1 MHQAR
6 YATIV
11 IAAAAASSPA
21 LATAV
26 PSLRTDLGFTQH
38 WSGNGLLVGGAA
50 TQRVWGVHADGGT
63 VYATG
68 DAGLNYSTNGGA
80 TWSYYE
86 NDSFRYQAGK
96 VFASGSSIYTAT
108 FLGVRYSQDGGASWN
123 TANYSNGLYTG
134 GGVWDVWS
142 SGSTVYAAMEYGIA
156 ISNDGG
162 ASWTSRFIE
171 RLGGG
176 GVTGVR
182 DVRAHGGKIYASS
195 SLGLCTSSDGGITW
209 QIRSLGQYSGVNGIF
224 ASDDALYVGSGNGLS
239 VSTDGGSTWSTVW
252 TPPSGTFGSEVH
264 SVVRVGDTIYG
275 SYGSQGRGGTFI
287 SVNGGTTFTRYSESA
302 YTVFA
307 DESNAYFAGGQMLLI
322 GSAVPAPGALALLG
336 VAGLA
341 GSRRRR
347 A

>member
-1 MHQAR
+1 
-6 YATIV
+6 
-11 IAAAAASSPA
+11 
-21 LATAV
+21 
-26 PSLRTDLGFTQH
+26 
-38 WSGNGLLVGGAA
+38 VGP
-50 TQRVWGVHADGGT
+50 RVWGVHADGGT

-86 NDSFRYQAGK
+86 NDSFRYQATK

-108 FLGVRYSQDGGASWN
+108 DFGVHHSQDGGATWN
-123 TANYSNGLYTG
+123 TANGSNGLYTG
-134 GGVWDVWS
+134 GGVWDVCS

-162 ASWTSRFIE
+162 ASWTNRFIE

-176 GVTGVR
+176 SVAGVR
-182 DVRAHGGKIYASS
+182 NVRVHGGKIYASS
-195 SLGLCTSSDGGITW
+195 GSGLCTSSDGGITW
-209 QIRSLGQYSGVNGIF
+209 QIQPLGLYTRANGIF
-224 ASDDALYVGSGNGLS
+224 VSDDALYVGAGDGLRM
-239 VSTDGGSTWSTVW
+239 STDGGSTWSTAW
-252 TPPSGTFGSEVH
+252 TAPSGPFGSDVH

-287 SVNGGTTFTRYSESA
+287 SVDGGTTFTRYSEGA

-307 DESNAYFAGGQMLLI
+307 DESNAYFAGGQGVLI

-347 A
+347 